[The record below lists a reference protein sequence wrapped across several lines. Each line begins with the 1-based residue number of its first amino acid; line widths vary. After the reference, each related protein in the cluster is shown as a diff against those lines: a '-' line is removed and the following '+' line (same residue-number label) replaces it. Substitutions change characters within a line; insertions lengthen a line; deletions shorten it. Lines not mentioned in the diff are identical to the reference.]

1 MKKLKSIMS
10 NKNLWLMAGGD
21 IVLLVSA
28 YVLSYLL
35 RFEFQL
41 SSLDAAVF
49 KKSVIP
55 IVACKLIFFYWFK
68 LYRGMWR
75 YTSISD
81 LINIIKAT
89 LASSATIIT
98 GILIL
103 YRFQGFPRSVFVID
117 AVLTLIF
124 ISGFRLAVRLFFISD
139 HNPLAIFRK
148 NSEEKGLRLLI
159 IGAGDAGEKML
170 REIRDNARLKYEI
183 VGFLDDDSNKVG
195 LLIHGVP
202 VLGLIAEARE
212 IVAKENIEEILI
224 AISLATG
231 KQMKRIVEICKQTKV
246 KYKTIPG
253 VGELI
258 DGRVTIK
265 SIRDV
270 SYEDLLGREP
280 VHLEKEKIGQYLE
293 GKRVLITGA
302 GGSIGSELC
311 RQIARYNP
319 ASLIL
324 LDRTEKNLYD
334 IEMDMWRDF
343 SYIKYHPVLG
353 DIRYKVEIEGIFEK
367 YCPEVIFHAAAY
379 KHVPMIELNP
389 WEAVYNNILGT
400 RNVVETAYD
409 SEIER
414 FVLVSTDKA
423 VNPTNVMGASKR
435 VTELIM
441 QAHANTDPTKFMAV
455 RFGNVVGSSGSVI
468 PLFKKQIEHGGPVTV
483 THPEVT
489 RYFMTIPESVQL
501 ILQAGAMGE
510 GGEIFVLDMGTQVKI
525 VDIAKDLIRLSGFE
539 PERDIEIKF
548 IGLRPGEKLYE
559 ELIVIGEEIAP
570 TRHDKILILNRL
582 TPDHLGKLEKN
593 ISELVKLADDRDADG
608 IKKKLK
614 EIVPEYVPQMTV
626 HENIK

>member
-1 MKKLKSIMS
+1 
-10 NKNLWLMAGGD
+10 
-21 IVLLVSA
+21 
-28 YVLSYLL
+28 
-35 RFEFQL
+35 
-41 SSLDAAVF
+41 
-49 KKSVIP
+49 
-55 IVACKLIFFYWFK
+55 
-68 LYRGMWR
+68 
-75 YTSISD
+75 
-81 LINIIKAT
+81 
-89 LASSATIIT
+89 
-98 GILIL
+98 
-103 YRFQGFPRSVFVID
+103 
-117 AVLTLIF
+117 
-124 ISGFRLAVRLFFISD
+124 
-139 HNPLAIFRK
+139 
-148 NSEEKGLRLLI
+148 
-159 IGAGDAGEKML
+159 
-170 REIRDNARLKYEI
+170 
-183 VGFLDDDSNKVG
+183 
-195 LLIHGVP
+195 
-202 VLGLIAEARE
+202 
-212 IVAKENIEEILI
+212 
-224 AISLATG
+224 
-231 KQMKRIVEICKQTKV
+231 
-246 KYKTIPG
+246 

-343 SYIKYHPVLG
+343 SYIKYLPVLG

-367 YCPEVIFHAAAY
+367 YRPEVVFHAAAY
-379 KHVPMIELNP
+379 KHVPMIEVNP

-441 QAHANTDPTKFMAV
+441 QAHANPGPARFMAV

-525 VDIAKDLIRLSGFE
+525 VDIAKVRI
-539 PERDIEIKF
+539 
-548 IGLRPGEKLYE
+548 
-559 ELIVIGEEIAP
+559 
-570 TRHDKILILNRL
+570 
-582 TPDHLGKLEKN
+582 
-593 ISELVKLADDRDADG
+593 
-608 IKKKLK
+608 
-614 EIVPEYVPQMTV
+614 
-626 HENIK
+626 